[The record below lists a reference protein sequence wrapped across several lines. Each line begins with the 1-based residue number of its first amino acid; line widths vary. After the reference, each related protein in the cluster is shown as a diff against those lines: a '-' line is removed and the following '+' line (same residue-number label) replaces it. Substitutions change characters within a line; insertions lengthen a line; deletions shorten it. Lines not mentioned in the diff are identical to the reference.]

1 MAKSEVRHSLL
12 SRIIVLILIVIA
24 LVSFVASYVV
34 YLTSINVELKKL
46 SGDLTRRVEA
56 AFESI
61 DNKDKDVGN
70 FIRTLTLSP
79 IFKSAIQNSAIS
91 STVNMQLEDIVKTNS
106 DITGLYLIDTNFNTI
121 AGFSKKELNLPDFKD
136 VVVYDTINTDNFYIS
151 PFLTKERPYILYYA
165 PIGDE
170 SRVYGALV
178 AVVDGEY
185 LLGFVNAE
193 FTKLKFHEAQRICSD
208 CHTGGESKL
217 ENYGFTLLFA
227 ADGTLILSPLLGDGM
242 IYEKREEFLQLFD
255 EIKSSLKTVK
265 FFEKEVAFQNN
276 KYIASFGKYN
286 IENAEFYIGML
297 KNKDYN
303 LIEIRKGGLFSMG
316 ITAVLAVI
324 IFVIT
329 YILLRRTISPVFE
342 LSTAMNKVMEGE
354 YDVRVPVKTKDE
366 FGALAE
372 GFNEMLNRISNYIQT
387 EEDRKRLQMQAINL
401 MDIVADAAEGDLT
414 VQAEVTADELG
425 AVADAFNMM
434 TSNIRELINDIKNA
448 GDSIIGATEQLL
460 FAAEKTSEGANT
472 QIEVL
477 NNTYEVV
484 KEFKTKSQTS
494 AMKSEETVEITTI
507 ASESAEKG
515 LKMLNETFDSMSK
528 VKRYSQLASKK
539 VKSLGER
546 SMEIGEIT
554 NVIGDISNQTNLLAL
569 NAAIEAARAGEYGH
583 GFAVVADE
591 IRKLAERST
600 RATQEIAELI
610 KSIQVETSE
619 TVQLV
624 EESAV
629 NIESGSSLVEKA
641 GLSLRDINDSLLK
654 ARDSIREIS
663 LEIISQ
669 AEEAN
674 NVSLSI
680 EKVRD
685 IAENT
690 LEGVKQTN
698 AIIATLS
705 QLAEMLKEA
714 VDKFKV

>member
-61 DNKDKDVGN
+61 DNKDRDVGN
-70 FIRTLTLSP
+70 FIKTLTLSP

-91 STVNMQLEDIVKTNS
+91 STANKQLENIVKTNS

-121 AGFSKKELNLPDFKD
+121 AGFSKKELNLPNFKE
-136 VVVYDTINTDNFYIS
+136 VVAYDSVDIDSFYIA
-151 PFLTKERPYILYYA
+151 PFLTGERSYVLYYA

-193 FTKLKFHEAQRICSD
+193 FTKLKFHEAQRSCSN
-208 CHTGGESKL
+208 CHTGERKL
-217 ENYGFTLLFA
+217 ENFGFTLLFA

-242 IYEKREEFLQLFD
+242 IYQKREEFLQLFD

-265 FFEKEVAFQNN
+265 FFEKEVKLQNK
-276 KYIASFGKYN
+276 KYIASFGKYK

-303 LIEIRKGGLFSMG
+303 LTEIRKGGLFSMG

-342 LSTAMNKVMEGE
+342 LSAAMNKVMEGE

-372 GFNEMLNRISNYIQT
+372 GFNEMLDRISNYIQT

-401 MDIVADAAEGDLT
+401 MDIVAEAAEGDLT

-434 TSNIRELINDIKNA
+434 TSNIRELIYDIKNA

-477 NNTYEVV
+477 NSTYEVV
-484 KEFKTKSQTS
+484 REFKTKSQTS

-507 ASESAEKG
+507 ASENAEKG

>member
-24 LVSFVASYVV
+24 VVSFVASYVV

-61 DNKDKDVGN
+61 DNKDRDVGN
-70 FIRTLTLSP
+70 FIKTLTLSP

-91 STVNMQLEDIVKTNS
+91 STANKQLENIVKTNT

-121 AGFSKKELNLPDFKD
+121 AGSSKKELNLPNFKE
-136 VVVYDTINTDNFYIS
+136 VVTYDSVDIDSFYIA
-151 PFLTKERPYILYYA
+151 PFLTGERSYVLYYA

-193 FTKLKFHEAQRICSD
+193 FTKLKFHEAQRSCSN
-208 CHTGGESKL
+208 CHTGERKL
-217 ENYGFTLLFA
+217 ENFGFTLLFA

-242 IYEKREEFLQLFD
+242 IYQKREEFLQLFD
-255 EIKSSLKTVK
+255 EVKSTLKTVK
-265 FFEKEVAFQNN
+265 FFEKEVKLQNK
-276 KYIASFGKYN
+276 KYIASFGKYK

-303 LIEIRKGGLFSMG
+303 LTEIRKGGLFSMG

-342 LSTAMNKVMEGE
+342 LSAAMNKVMEGE

-372 GFNEMLNRISNYIQT
+372 GFNEMLDRISNYIQT

-401 MDIVADAAEGDLT
+401 MDIVAEAAEGDLT

-434 TSNIRELINDIKNA
+434 TSNIRELIYDIKNA

-477 NNTYEVV
+477 NSTYEVV
-484 KEFKTKSQTS
+484 REFKTKSQTS

-507 ASESAEKG
+507 ASENAEKG
-515 LKMLNETFDSMSK
+515 LKMLNETFDTMSK

-554 NVIGDISNQTNLLAL
+554 NVISGISNQTNLLAL

-698 AIIATLS
+698 AIIATLL

>member
-24 LVSFVASYVV
+24 VVSFVASYVV

-61 DNKDKDVGN
+61 DNKDRDVGN
-70 FIRTLTLSP
+70 FIKTLTLSP

-91 STVNMQLEDIVKTNS
+91 STANKQLENIVKTNS

-121 AGFSKKELNLPDFKD
+121 AGFSKKELNLPNFKE
-136 VVVYDTINTDNFYIS
+136 VVAYDSVDIDSFYIA
-151 PFLTKERPYILYYA
+151 PFLTGERSYVLYYA

-193 FTKLKFHEAQRICSD
+193 FTKLKFHEAQRSCSN
-208 CHTGGESKL
+208 CHTGERKL
-217 ENYGFTLLFA
+217 ENFGFTLLFA

-255 EIKSSLKTVK
+255 EVKSTLKTVK
-265 FFEKEVAFQNN
+265 FFEKEVKLQNK
-276 KYIASFGKYN
+276 KYIASFGKYK

-303 LIEIRKGGLFSMG
+303 LTEIRKGGLFSMG

-342 LSTAMNKVMEGE
+342 LSAAMNKVMEGE

-372 GFNEMLNRISNYIQT
+372 GFNEMLDRISNYIQT

-401 MDIVADAAEGDLT
+401 MDIVAEAAEGDLT

-434 TSNIRELINDIKNA
+434 TSNIRELIYDIKNA

-477 NNTYEVV
+477 NSTYEVV
-484 KEFKTKSQTS
+484 REFKTKSQTS

-507 ASESAEKG
+507 ASENAEKG
-515 LKMLNETFDSMSK
+515 LKMLNETFDTMSK

-554 NVIGDISNQTNLLAL
+554 NVISGISNQTNLLAL

>member
-24 LVSFVASYVV
+24 VVSFAASYVV

-61 DNKDKDVGN
+61 DNKDRDVGN
-70 FIRTLTLSP
+70 FIKTLTLSP

-91 STVNMQLEDIVKTNS
+91 STANKQLENIVKTNS

-121 AGFSKKELNLPDFKD
+121 AGFSKKELNLPNFKE
-136 VVVYDTINTDNFYIS
+136 VVAYDSVDIDNFYIA
-151 PFLTKERPYILYYA
+151 PFLTGERSYVLYYA

-193 FTKLKFHEAQRICSD
+193 FTKLKFHEAQRSCSN
-208 CHTGGESKL
+208 CHTGERKL
-217 ENYGFTLLFA
+217 ENFGFTLLFA

-255 EIKSSLKTVK
+255 EVKSTLKTVK
-265 FFEKEVAFQNN
+265 FFEKEVKLQNK
-276 KYIASFGKYN
+276 KYIASFGKYK

-303 LIEIRKGGLFSMG
+303 LVEIRKGGLFSMG

-342 LSTAMNKVMEGE
+342 LSAAMNKVMEGE

-372 GFNEMLNRISNYIQT
+372 GFNEMLDRISNYIQT

-401 MDIVADAAEGDLT
+401 MDIVAEAAEGDLT

-434 TSNIRELINDIKNA
+434 TSNIRELIYDIKNA

-477 NNTYEVV
+477 NSTYEVV
-484 KEFKTKSQTS
+484 REFKTKSQTS

-507 ASESAEKG
+507 ASENAEKG
-515 LKMLNETFDSMSK
+515 LKMLNETFDTMSK

>member
-24 LVSFVASYVV
+24 VVSFVASYVV

-61 DNKDKDVGN
+61 DNKDRDVGN
-70 FIRTLTLSP
+70 FIKTLTLSP

-91 STVNMQLEDIVKTNS
+91 STANKQLENIVKTNS

-121 AGFSKKELNLPDFKD
+121 AGFSKKELNLPNFKE
-136 VVVYDTINTDNFYIS
+136 VVAYDSVDIDSFYIA
-151 PFLTKERPYILYYA
+151 PFLTGERSYVLYYA

-193 FTKLKFHEAQRICSD
+193 FTKLKFHEAQRSCSN
-208 CHTGGESKL
+208 CHTGERKL
-217 ENYGFTLLFA
+217 ENFGFTLLFA

-242 IYEKREEFLQLFD
+242 IYQKREEFLQLFD
-255 EIKSSLKTVK
+255 EVKSTLKTVK
-265 FFEKEVAFQNN
+265 FFEKEVKLQNK
-276 KYIASFGKYN
+276 KYIASFGKYK

-303 LIEIRKGGLFSMG
+303 LTEIRKGGLFSMG

-342 LSTAMNKVMEGE
+342 LSAAMNKVMEGE

-372 GFNEMLNRISNYIQT
+372 GFNEMLDRISNYIQT

-401 MDIVADAAEGDLT
+401 MDIVAEAAEGDLT

-434 TSNIRELINDIKNA
+434 TSNIRELIYDIKNA

-477 NNTYEVV
+477 NSTYEVV
-484 KEFKTKSQTS
+484 REFKTKSQTS

-507 ASESAEKG
+507 ASENAEKG
-515 LKMLNETFDSMSK
+515 LKMLNETFDTMSK

-554 NVIGDISNQTNLLAL
+554 NVISGISNQTNLLAL

>member
-24 LVSFVASYVV
+24 VVSFVASYVV

-61 DNKDKDVGN
+61 DNKDRDVGN
-70 FIRTLTLSP
+70 FIKTLTLSP

-91 STVNMQLEDIVKTNS
+91 STANKQLENIVKTNT

-121 AGFSKKELNLPDFKD
+121 AGSSKKELNLPNFKE
-136 VVVYDTINTDNFYIS
+136 VVTYDNIDIDNFYIA
-151 PFLTKERPYILYYA
+151 PFLTGDRSYVLYYA

-170 SRVYGALV
+170 NRVYGALV

-193 FTKLKFHEAQRICSD
+193 FTKLKFHEAQRSCSN
-208 CHTGGESKL
+208 CHTGERKL
-217 ENYGFTLLFA
+217 ENFGFTLLFA

-242 IYEKREEFLQLFD
+242 IYQKREEFLQLFD
-255 EIKSSLKTVK
+255 EVKSTLKTVK
-265 FFEKEVAFQNN
+265 FFEKEVKLQNK
-276 KYIASFGKYN
+276 KYIASFGKYK

-303 LIEIRKGGLFSMG
+303 LTEIRKGGLFSMG

-342 LSTAMNKVMEGE
+342 LSAAMNKVMEGE

-372 GFNEMLNRISNYIQT
+372 GFNEMLDRISNYIQT

-401 MDIVADAAEGDLT
+401 MDIVAEAAEGDLT

-434 TSNIRELINDIKNA
+434 TSNIRELIYDIKNA

-477 NNTYEVV
+477 NSTYEVV
-484 KEFKTKSQTS
+484 RGFKTKSQTS

-507 ASESAEKG
+507 ASENAEKG
-515 LKMLNETFDSMSK
+515 LKMLNETFDTMSK

-554 NVIGDISNQTNLLAL
+554 NVISGISNQTNLLAL

-600 RATQEIAELI
+600 RATREIAELI

>member
-24 LVSFVASYVV
+24 VVSFVASYVV

-61 DNKDKDVGN
+61 DNKDRDVGN
-70 FIRTLTLSP
+70 FIKTLTLSP

-91 STVNMQLEDIVKTNS
+91 STANKQLENIVKTNT

-121 AGFSKKELNLPDFKD
+121 AGSSKKELNLPNFKE
-136 VVVYDTINTDNFYIS
+136 VVTYDSVDIDSFYIA
-151 PFLTKERPYILYYA
+151 PFLTGERSYVLYYA

-193 FTKLKFHEAQRICSD
+193 FTKLKFHEAQRSCSN
-208 CHTGGESKL
+208 CHTGERKL
-217 ENYGFTLLFA
+217 ENFGFTLLFA

-242 IYEKREEFLQLFD
+242 IYQKREEFLQLFD
-255 EIKSSLKTVK
+255 EVKSTLKTVK
-265 FFEKEVAFQNN
+265 FFEKEVKLQNK
-276 KYIASFGKYN
+276 KYIASFGKYK

-303 LIEIRKGGLFSMG
+303 LTEIRKGGLFSMG

-342 LSTAMNKVMEGE
+342 LSAAMNKVMEGE

-372 GFNEMLNRISNYIQT
+372 GFNEMLDRISNYIQT

-401 MDIVADAAEGDLT
+401 MDIVAEAAEGDLT

-434 TSNIRELINDIKNA
+434 TSNIRELIYDIKNA

-477 NNTYEVV
+477 NSTYEVV
-484 KEFKTKSQTS
+484 REFKTKSQTS

-507 ASESAEKG
+507 ASENAEKG
-515 LKMLNETFDSMSK
+515 LKMLNETFDTMSK

-554 NVIGDISNQTNLLAL
+554 NVISGISNQTNLLAL

>member
-1 MAKSEVRHSLL
+1 MAKSKVRFGVLT
-12 SRIIVLILIVIA
+12 RIIVLILIVIA
-24 LVSFVASYVV
+24 IVSFFASYVV
-34 YLTSINVELKKL
+34 YLSSIRVELNRL

-70 FIRTLTLSP
+70 FVKTLTLSP
-79 IFKSAIQNSAIS
+79 ILKSAIQNSAIS
-91 STVNMQLEDIVKTNS
+91 STVNKQLDSIIKTNT
-106 DITGLYLIDTNFNTI
+106 DISALYLIDNNFNTI
-121 AGFSKKELNLPDFKD
+121 SQSSNKDLNLPDFKEIVTYD
-136 VVVYDTINTDNFYIS
+136 GVDMDNYYVV
-151 PFLTKERPYILYYA
+151 PLLTKDSPYVLYYT

-170 SRVYGALV
+170 NRVYGALI

-193 FTKLKFHEAQRICSD
+193 FTKLKFHEAQRNCAS
-208 CHTGGESKL
+208 CHSGESGL
-217 ENYGFTLLFA
+217 SNYGFTALFA
-227 ADGTLILSPLLGDGM
+227 ADGTLVKAPLFGDGM
-242 IYEKREEFLQLFD
+242 LYEKRTEFTNIFN
-255 EIKSSLKTVK
+255 EIKSSLNTLK
-265 FFEKEVAFQNN
+265 FLEEEVIVAGK
-276 KYIASFGKYN
+276 KYVSSFGKYR
-286 IENAEFYIGML
+286 IKNAEFYVGMF
-297 KNKDYN
+297 KNKDYY
-303 LIEIRKGGLFSMG
+303 LSDVRKGGLFSMG
-316 ITAVLAVI
+316 ITAALAVI
-324 IFVIT
+324 IFAVT
-329 YILLRRTISPVFE
+329 YIFLRRTVSPVFE
-342 LSTAMNKVMEGE
+342 LDSAMRKVMEGE
-354 YDVRVPVKTKDE
+354 YDVRVPAKTKDE

-372 GFNEMLNRISNYIQT
+372 GFNEMLDKISEYIQT

-401 MDIVADAAEGDLT
+401 MDIVADAAEGNLT

-477 NNTYEVV
+477 NITYEVV
-484 KEFKTKSQTS
+484 QNFKNKSQTS
-494 AMKSEETVEITTI
+494 AMKSEETVEITNV
-507 ASESAEKG
+507 ASENAEKG

-629 NIESGSSLVEKA
+629 NVESGSNLVEKA
-641 GLSLRDINDSLLK
+641 GDSLRDINDSLTK
-654 ARDSIREIS
+654 ARDSIQEVS
-663 LEIISQ
+663 FEIISQ

-674 NVSLSI
+674 NVALSI
-680 EKVRD
+680 DQVRN

-698 AIIATLS
+698 TIIATLS